1 MSQTVAIPENAAD
14 VASRVALAPGAAAPV
29 RSRFDSIDLL
39 RGLVMVVMALDHT
52 RDYFSDV
59 RTYGPENLYASSFP
73 LFLTRWI
80 THFCAPTFVFLAGTG
95 AFIYGSRVRSK
106 MELAWFLVSRGLWLV
121 ILELTLVHWAWGFK
135 FDFFENNGAAVIWA
149 IGWSMVVLAVLIF
162 LPAWIVGLF
171 GVVMIAG

>member
-1 MSQTVAIPENAAD
+1 MNDALAVPENAAD
-14 VASRVALAPGAAAPV
+14 VASRVAEGRPAPGAAAPV

-52 RDYFSDV
+52 RDYFTDV

-95 AFIYGSRVRSK
+95 AFIHGSRVRSK
-106 MELAWFLVSRGLWLV
+106 KELSWFLFSRGLWLV
-121 ILELTLVHWAWGFK
+121 VLELTFVHWAWHFK
-135 FDFFENNGAAVIWA
+135 FDFFVNNGAAVIWA
-149 IGWSMVVLAVLIF
+149 IG
-162 LPAWIVGLF
+162 
-171 GVVMIAG
+171 

>member
-1 MSQTVAIPENAAD
+1 MSQTIAVPEHAAD
-14 VASRVALAPGAAAPV
+14 VSSRVASAPGAAAPV

-59 RTYGPENLYASSFP
+59 RIYGPENLYASSFP
-73 LFLTRWI
+73 LFLTRWT

-106 MELAWFLVSRGLWLV
+106 KELSWFLFSRGLWLV
-121 ILELTLVHWAWGFK
+121 IVELTITRWSWNFTL
-135 FDFFENNGAAVIWA
+135 DFLNNGAAVIWA
-149 IGWSMVVLAVLIF
+149 IGWSMVVLSVLVF
-162 LPAWIVGLF
+162 LPT
-171 GVVMIAG
+171 

>member
-1 MSQTVAIPENAAD
+1 MSEALVIPENATD
-14 VASRVALAPGAAAPV
+14 QSSRHASAPGAGAPV
-29 RSRFDSIDLL
+29 RFRVDSIDLL

-52 RDYFSDV
+52 RDYFTDV

-106 MELAWFLVSRGLWLV
+106 MELSWFLLSRGLWLV
-121 ILELTLVHWAWGFK
+121 ILELTFVRWGWWFN
-135 FDFFENNGAAVIWA
+135 FDFLNTGAAVIWA
-149 IGWSMVVLAVLIF
+149 IGWSMVVLAGLVL
-162 LPAWIVGLF
+162 LPTWGVAYVGI
-171 GVVMIAG
+171 VMI